1 MRRVN
6 ARKPAYGFRT
16 NPEHGRGEN
25 PYMGTFYA
33 RRFESFP
40 IPVQSRMLKLRGGI
54 PDRPRTA
61 MGYIVARYAAL
72 PAQAA
77 LDENNKSGNVV
88 VIYEPTPR

>member
-1 MRRVN
+1 
-6 ARKPAYGFRT
+6 
-16 NPEHGRGEN
+16 
-25 PYMGTFYA
+25 MGTFYA

-77 LDENNKSGNVV
+77 LDKNIQVRERGGDLRADATLMRGKERDNVHLRLLR
-88 VIYEPTPR
+88 YQ